1 MRYFGIVNLVLGWYY
16 DKKEFNVL
24 NKHDEIYDFF
34 VEVNMYDCDVDVATH
49 VMGNK
54 IDCYIKVENN
64 VKDTNVKVNEY

>member
-1 MRYFGIVNLVLGWYY
+1 M
-16 DKKEFNVL
+16 

-54 IDCYIKVENN
+54 IDCYIKVKNN
-64 VKDTNVKVNEY
+64 VKDINVKVNEY